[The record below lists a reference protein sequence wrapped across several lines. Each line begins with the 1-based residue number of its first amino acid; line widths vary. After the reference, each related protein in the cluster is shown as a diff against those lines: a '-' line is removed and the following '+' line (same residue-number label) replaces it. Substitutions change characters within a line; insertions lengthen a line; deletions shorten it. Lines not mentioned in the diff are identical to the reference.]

1 MRCKQLFAIFLIAL
15 ITSLSCKQQEKHYY
29 VVIQTTVGEIQVKL
43 YNQTPL
49 HRDNFVT
56 LCKTKYYDGVLFHR
70 VIDNFMIQSGDP
82 DSKKKEPGQLYGE
95 GGPSYTV
102 PAEFR
107 TPEIFHKRGS
117 LAAAR
122 EGDKVNPERASSG
135 SQFYLVKGKVFDDE
149 MLDIQEG
156 RINQRNA
163 DMGIES
169 DYRFDSIQRET
180 YKSLGGTPHL
190 DSQYTVFGEIVKGYE
205 VVEKISIVETDASNR
220 PLEDIWIVS
229 TKVRFR

>member
-1 MRCKQLFAIFLIAL
+1 MRNTFFTLLLMAIFTVI
-15 ITSLSCKQQEKHYY
+15 SCNSSEKHYY
-29 VVIQTTVGEIQVKL
+29 VEIKTTAGNIQVKL
-43 YNQTPL
+43 YNETPM

-82 DSKKKEPGQLYGE
+82 DSKEKEPGKLYGD
-95 GGPSYTV
+95 GGPDYIV

-122 EGDKVNPERASSG
+122 EGDRVNPERASSG
-135 SQFYLVKGKVFDDE
+135 SQFYLVKGRVYDDDE
-149 MLDIQEG
+149 ALNAQAD

-163 DMGIES
+163 AMGIIS
-169 DYRFDSIQRET
+169 DYTLSDEQRKV
-180 YKSLGGTPHL
+180 YKSVGGTPHL

-205 VVEKISIVETDASNR
+205 VVEKISKVETDANNR
-220 PLEDIWIVS
+220 PLEDVWIIS